1 MHSRSERRAKK
12 ALMKRKARKIY
23 SFMEKPEK
31 LADHLKCCSC
41 FMCGNP
47 RKWWKEPS
55 LKEEQFKSISID
67 ID

>member
-47 RKWWKEPS
+47 RRRWKQKTI
-55 LKEEQFKSISID
+55 KEKQFIALPID
-67 ID
+67 TD